1 MAVPLNGITLEHD
14 SNIGKVTI
22 IKNGDYAEAMVKV
35 VLANDNIAIVENLTD
50 EEKLNNNVQNN
61 NKLEIFDQLVIK
73 E

>member
-1 MAVPLNGITLEHD
+1 M
-14 SNIGKVTI
+14 GKVTI
-22 IKNGDYAEAMVKV
+22 IKNGDYVEAIVKV

-61 NKLEIFDQLVIK
+61 NKLEVFDQLVIK